1 MLKKDAVFDE
11 QKLEWLNGEHIRQK
25 PLEDL
30 VPEALAAWTDE
41 GWLEAGKAEDG
52 TLSRLVALVQER
64 VRTVRDFRAFGYFFR
79 DPEQYEEKARKKHWQ
94 ADTPARIETLT
105 TRLESLDF
113 FTESKVEEVTR
124 TLAGELGVSTG
135 KLIHPTRLA
144 VSGVG
149 FGPGL
154 FELMEVLGQET
165 CSRRLRKALESL

>member
-1 MLKKDAVFDE
+1 
-11 QKLEWLNGEHIRQK
+11 
-25 PLEDL
+25 
-30 VPEALAAWTDE
+30 
-41 GWLEAGKAEDG
+41 
-52 TLSRLVALVQER
+52 
-64 VRTVRDFRAFGYFFR
+64 
-79 DPEQYEEKARKKHWQ
+79 
-94 ADTPARIETLT
+94 
-105 TRLESLDF
+105 
-113 FTESKVEEVTR
+113 VEEVTR